1 MRAVGLAVALM
12 LCGAA
17 VCEASPNV
25 PAPEPVPVRRA
36 KKADADVTACEVD
49 ICGSKGFSSPADG
62 KVNVHDLLKFLM
74 AMEQHG
80 DNPPMRQ
87 KSPADYNDDGHVD
100 VMDLLLLF
108 KRFGATCQER
118 EEAAKWHFGERC
130 KTPLAVAVRC
140 RSSASLSP
148 AVCAQAGIGTWIWKA
163 VSERGAEKLGR
174 ASVCVRRTTVVL

>member
-36 KKADADVTACEVD
+36 KKADADVTACDVD

-87 KSPADYNDDGHVD
+87 KSPADFNDDGHVD

-130 KTPLAVAVRC
+130 KHLSRLRC
-140 RSSASLSP
+140 DAAR
-148 AVCAQAGIGTWIWKA
+148 
-163 VSERGAEKLGR
+163 
-174 ASVCVRRTTVVL
+174 VLH

>member
-17 VCEASPNV
+17 VCEATPNVHV

-36 KKADADVTACEVD
+36 KKDAADVTACDVD

-74 AMEQHG
+74 AMEKHG
-80 DNPPMRQ
+80 ENPPMRQ
-87 KSPADYNDDGHVD
+87 KSPADFNDDGHVD

-118 EEAAKWHFGERC
+118 EEAAKWHFGGDWHLDLE
-130 KTPLAVAVRC
+130 
-140 RSSASLSP
+140 
-148 AVCAQAGIGTWIWKA
+148 GGF
-163 VSERGAEKLGR
+163 
-174 ASVCVRRTTVVL
+174 